1 MKSRNHRHL
10 NVAEQMLA
18 RDFSI
23 SLRYSRN
30 DEMDTA
36 MKIISYNVNGIR
48 AAISKGLLEWL
59 DGVSPDVVCF
69 QELKATPDQIP
80 VMEIEAMGYHCYW
93 FSAKKKG
100 YSGVGILSKK
110 EPDNVV
116 FGMNNALYDDE
127 GRFLRADFGDLSVV
141 SVYHPSGTTG
151 EERQDFKME
160 WLDFFRKYV
169 NELRKERPNLV
180 LSGDYNICHEAIDI
194 HDPIRNATSSG
205 FLPEERQWFTDF
217 LSDGYI
223 DSFRTL
229 CKEPSHYSWWSYR
242 ANARE
247 NNKGWRIDY
256 HILTDSLKDNLVSA
270 AILPEA
276 KHSDHCPILVEINK

>member
-1 MKSRNHRHL
+1 MWL
-10 NVAEQMLA
+10 NKLFA

-59 DGVSPDVVCF
+59 DCVSPDVVCF